1 METVKLAIMKFS
13 TDVTLNVENFC
24 CGRPELDEFL
34 KKHLAKQHADNILKA
49 YLLVTDDEIPEVM
62 GFYTVSGGSYAKAS
76 MTRSWQKQVP
86 YRETS
91 CITLGRLAVDQR
103 LARRGFGTQLVID
116 ALRVAYYAADAVGIY
131 SVMVEAKDEE
141 AAAFYRKMGFIALK
155 SEDDKLKFFFPV
167 ASIKFLL

>member
-1 METVKLAIMKFS
+1 METVKLTIVKFS
-13 TDVTLNVENFC
+13 ADMQLNVENFN

-49 YLLVTDDEIPEVM
+49 YLLITNDVIPEVM

-76 MTRSWQKQVP
+76 MTRAYQKQVP

-103 LARRGFGTQLVID
+103 LARRGFATQLVID
-116 ALRVAYYAADAVGIY
+116 ALRVAYYAADAVGIN
-131 SVMVEAKDEE
+131 SVMVKAKDED
-141 AAAFYRKMGFIALK
+141 AAAFYRKMGFIPLK
-155 SEDDKLKFFFPV
+155 SEEDKLKFFFPV
-167 ASIKFLL
+167 ASIKTLL